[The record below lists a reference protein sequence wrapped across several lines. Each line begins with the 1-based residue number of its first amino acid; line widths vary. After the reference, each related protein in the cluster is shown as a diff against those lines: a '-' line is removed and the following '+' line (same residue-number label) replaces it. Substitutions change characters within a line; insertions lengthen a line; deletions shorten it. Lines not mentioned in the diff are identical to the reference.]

1 MGGLSKY
8 YRQRLSLFSRPEY
21 NTGVLYSISTC
32 LPAPD
37 RQAGR
42 MRHMFRLMWGCRAH
56 TTGPGPKSRPY
67 SATVRFAGII
77 ITTESLGKWGIYGR
91 GHCSPV
97 RILSVFCL
105 RSFWR
110 QRHYWVALCLKT
122 ETYWEMINEI
132 QHTESRKPDSKDTHI
147 IFCSSPWC
155 LALIYSHCFS

>member
-122 ETYWEMINEI
+122 ETLL
-132 QHTESRKPDSKDTHI
+132 RDDKRDTTHRISQARLKRYAHHI
-147 IFCSSPWC
+147 LLLPLMLGTYILP
-155 LALIYSHCFS
+155 LL